1 MFHDLLPKLRCLRA
15 LSLSCYEINELPDSI
30 GDLKHLRYLNLSH
43 TVLKWLPEAMSGLYN
58 LQSLILR
65 NCRKLNKLPM
75 GIANLI
81 NLRHLDMSSTMMLEE
96 MPYQVDNL
104 INLQTLSK
112 FFLSKGNG
120 SQIKELKNLL
130 NLRGELAI
138 SGLDDVV
145 DPRDVAYIN
154 LKERPNVEDLVMVW
168 SDNFGNKRNE
178 SKEIEVLNCLQ
189 PHQSLKTLIIIF
201 PGWMGDPS
209 YSKVVHLQLNTL

>member
-1 MFHDLLPKLRCLRA
+1 MFKKFEARDQMEQLQTFLNLSINVDNKKKCYSSTKVFHDLLPKLRCLRV

-43 TVLKWLPEAMSGLYN
+43 TVLKWLPKAMSGLYN

-81 NLRHLDMSSTMMLEE
+81 NLRHLDISGTTMLEE

-120 SQIKELKNLL
+120 SRIKELKNLL

-138 SGLDDVV
+138 SGLDNVV
-145 DPRDVAYIN
+145 DPIG
-154 LKERPNVEDLVMVW
+154 KFE
-168 SDNFGNKRNE
+168 
-178 SKEIEVLNCLQ
+178 
-189 PHQSLKTLIIIF
+189 
-201 PGWMGDPS
+201 
-209 YSKVVHLQLNTL
+209 